1 MLVALRDALDCG
13 DVAPLACPTSTVHD
27 LPPAH
32 RYARHRRRTG
42 WVVTA
47 DMGTGQIQILAQEM
61 DKEGPVL
68 ASAETALPFTVNLM
82 VDTRD
87 TSRCF
92 VIIPIRGTGRDFA
105 TRISSRRSS

>member
-1 MLVALRDALDCG
+1 MHDTGPALAG
-13 DVAPLACPTSTVHD
+13 
-27 LPPAH
+27 
-32 RYARHRRRTG
+32 
-42 WVVTA
+42 VTA

-68 ASAETALPFTVNLM
+68 DIAETALPFTVNLM

-92 VIIPIRGTGRDFA
+92 YNY
-105 TRISSRRSS
+105 SN